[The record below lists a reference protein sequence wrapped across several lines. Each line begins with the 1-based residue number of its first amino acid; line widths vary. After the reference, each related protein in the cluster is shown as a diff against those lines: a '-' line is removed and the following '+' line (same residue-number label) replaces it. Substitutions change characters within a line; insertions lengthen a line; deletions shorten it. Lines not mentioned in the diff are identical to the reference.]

1 MQEMIFQA
9 PQGYPMPERL
19 CYNAADL
26 RLLTSCIP
34 AGRANYLPRCS
45 TATKKPFC
53 INANRKSQ
61 KQSKKSA

>member
-26 RLLTSCIP
+26 RLLTELYS
-34 AGRANYLPRCS
+34 GRESELS
-45 TATKKPFC
+45 ATMQYSYQKTFC
-53 INANRKSQ
+53 INANQKSQ